1 MIIEEERNAAIIED
15 FKAGMR
21 YTDIGRAYDIS
32 DQRVRRIVQN
42 EVRKRQLARYH
53 FHYEPHHIRYLLI
66 NGPYPPWP
74 NPPYV
79 KYPSVTHHGPG
90 KEADERRAGLLAA
103 AKNKVRL
110 LFDKQPTDEE
120 WNNEL
125 L

>member
-1 MIIEEERNAAIIED
+1 
-15 FKAGMR
+15 
-21 YTDIGRAYDIS
+21 
-32 DQRVRRIVQN
+32 
-42 EVRKRQLARYH
+42 
-53 FHYEPHHIRYLLI
+53 
-66 NGPYPPWP
+66 
-74 NPPYV
+74 V